1 MEYTLTLMA
10 RMKVLQDRL
19 DSIERDYEEGEI
31 DTSEYES
38 SINSTQNK
46 FDELHELYVIELMKQ
61 IQEEKEA
68 E

>member
-1 MEYTLTLMA
+1 MA